1 MSNLLFSGIKPT
13 STPHLGNYIGALKQ
27 WLHLQH
33 TYQCLFCV
41 VDHHAITVP
50 QDPKELRAH
59 TLDIA
64 ATYLAI
70 GLDPKRCTI
79 FVQSDVPEHTEL
91 MWILG
96 TIAKLGELERMTQFK
111 DKSQKEGTERA
122 GLGLFAYPVLMA
134 ADILLYN
141 ATVVPVGEDQMQ
153 HIELTRDLAERF
165 NQRFGQTFTV
175 PQGLVQKVGARIMSL
190 QDPTKKMSKSDPSEN
205 GTIWL
210 SDDADTIRKK
220 IARAVTDTEGGVAYD
235 PINKPAV
242 ANLLDIFHHMTGAHM
257 NDIEAQFAGKGYG
270 DFKKGLA
277 DAVIAHLEPISKKI
291 AAYKEDPAEL
301 MRILDQ
307 GRDDAR
313 AMASKTLAGVK
324 KNVGLGR

>member
-96 TIAKLGELERMTQFK
+96 TIAKFGELERMTQFK
-111 DKSQKEGTERA
+111 DKSQKEGAERA

-165 NQRFGQTFTV
+165 NQRFGQTFTI

-190 QDPTKKMSKSDPSEN
+190 QDPSKKMSKSD
-205 GTIWL
+205 
-210 SDDADTIRKK
+210 
-220 IARAVTDTEGGVAYD
+220 
-235 PINKPAV
+235 
-242 ANLLDIFHHMTGAHM
+242 
-257 NDIEAQFAGKGYG
+257 
-270 DFKKGLA
+270 
-277 DAVIAHLEPISKKI
+277 
-291 AAYKEDPAEL
+291 
-301 MRILDQ
+301 
-307 GRDDAR
+307 
-313 AMASKTLAGVK
+313 ASKTAPFGFPMMRTPSARK
-324 KNVGLGR
+324 SHAP